1 MTHTVQRAIAAVSQK
16 YSAEEWS
23 SMASKERI
31 AEIYEEVRRLDA
43 EAASQKDGAAAE
55 TRNERS
61 LI

>member
-1 MTHTVQRAIAAVSQK
+1 MTHTVQRANAAVGRK

-23 SMASKERI
+23 SIASKDRI

-43 EAASQKDGAAAE
+43 EAASQKDGAAVGR
-55 TRNERS
+55 RNGRS